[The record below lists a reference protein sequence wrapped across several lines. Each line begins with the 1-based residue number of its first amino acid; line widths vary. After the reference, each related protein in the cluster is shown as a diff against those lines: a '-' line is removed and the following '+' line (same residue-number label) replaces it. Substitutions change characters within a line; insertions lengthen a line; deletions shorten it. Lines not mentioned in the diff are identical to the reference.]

1 MLIRAPV
8 KRLGKGQNR
17 CLSRHKQE
25 GGEDTNE
32 SFDINHSGHI
42 GPAHRGN
49 GPGHDKGREVM
60 QGMGRR
66 WGMMRGVRGCRYVS
80 WKP

>member
-49 GPGHDKGREVM
+49 RPCHDKGQEVR
-60 QGMGRR
+60 QGMRRMCGR
-66 WGMMRGVRGCRYVS
+66 MRRLRGFLYVS